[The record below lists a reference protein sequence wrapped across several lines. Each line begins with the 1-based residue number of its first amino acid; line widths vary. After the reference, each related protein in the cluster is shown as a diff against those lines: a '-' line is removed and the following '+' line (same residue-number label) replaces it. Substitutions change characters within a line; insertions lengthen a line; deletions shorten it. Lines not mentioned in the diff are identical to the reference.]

1 MNHQQMLKP
10 MLIVAGLLVVL
21 GVAGVPVGNFAVLL
35 VLLVCP
41 LMMFF
46 MMRGMDHGG
55 GQSHDEHSHSA
66 PGRRDEHR

>member
-21 GVAGVPVGNFAVLL
+21 GVAGVPVGNFAFLL
-35 VLLVCP
+35 VILVCP

-55 GQSHDEHSHSA
+55 GQSHDEHSHSS
-66 PGRRDEHR
+66 PSGRDEHR